1 MDNLNTINQPC
12 LVPHFFRNSPFF
24 SKCPILVFMALVSFF
39 FTSGCG
45 GPEPSGYN
53 YETIDTSREPLQTV
67 YKGDEY
73 FTLTIKDGSFTIKPV
88 ASYKISAM
96 VAGKKHYPF
105 NWESVI
111 APFDLALA
119 WGKLAEPEYDRHM
132 NYSQRDRWYFYHYG
146 PGLHLDIPYIV
157 SHSSNNHIIPSSENV
172 LKTIR
177 SLSTKERI
185 TIEGFL
191 VNVSGSYKGNPV
203 FWNSSLSRRDSGNGS
218 CELFYVNK
226 VRIGDKVYE

>member
-1 MDNLNTINQPC
+1 MTLIS
-12 LVPHFFRNSPFF
+12 LL
-24 SKCPILVFMALVSFF
+24 I
-39 FTSGCG
+39 TSGCS

-53 YETIDTSREPLQTV
+53 YETIDTSREPLQTA
-67 YKGDEY
+67 YKGSEY
-73 FTLTIKDGSFTIKPV
+73 FTLIVKDGSFTIKPA
-88 ASYKISAM
+88 ASYKVSAM
-96 VAGKKHYPF
+96 VAGKKQYPF
-105 NWESVI
+105 NWESDI

-119 WGKLAEPEYDRHM
+119 WGNLAEPEYDRYM
-132 NYSQRDRWYFYHYG
+132 TYSQGDRWYFYHYG

-177 SLSTKERI
+177 SLSKKERI

-203 FWNSSLSRRDSGNGS
+203 SWNSSLSRKDTGDGS

-226 VRIGDKVYE
+226 VSIGDKVYE